1 MAEDGNQRLGLAED
15 DDVHF
20 ALKKQHKCPNST
32 CSTQINT
39 PTLTLFFRLPK
50 KVVGGSR
57 AKTFDNSLGVLRHF
71 NLDEN
76 SLPTLSVVQMFVR
89 SYAASHLRNN
99 DILASVTAKI
109 REAALTYNEE
119 GGEAFTFAWENDA
132 DGRLIVGN
140 ASDHEPFIIGVTT
153 KMLLKRVDCDPGSF
167 IFHIDATYNLCQ
179 VTYLVLVVR
188 TSDKMRSSHLVAIF
202 FMSQQV
208 QLHHAR
214 ALAALPKVYLAVMQ
228 KPLVVRYVTFDAD
241 KAQRNAVDDVFGSD
255 CVIVHLLFLFHVF
268 KTFYE
273 KANSLEASLYA
284 KVLHDVYDLHFTIC
298 GLEIGI
304 IRGIF
309 LGNAAASRF
318 SQWQTYHS
326 PSGMAIINSPVE
338 QYITVLEH
346 DVTIRRKPKVVA
358 LLGHLLDW
366 CRLENARAAP
376 RTYNEDLR
384 RRNEDPPVSAQLGLN
399 IARMETMDMPS
410 TGWKVDD
417 RLMVCPCRFFE
428 KFACC
433 THILFAQNTRGH
445 IDLLVA
451 SGWCTVVL
459 PRSAGRL
466 LIVKAQAARHQR
478 TRTLC

>member
-1 MAEDGNQRLGLAED
+1 MTPHPYRNIAEDGNQRLGLAED

-20 ALKKQHKCPNST
+20 ALKKQHKFPNST

-71 NLDEN
+71 NLDED
-76 SLPTLSVVQMFVR
+76 SLPTLSVVQRFVR

-99 DILASVTAKI
+99 DILASVTAKT
-109 REAALTYNEE
+109 REAALTNNEE
-119 GGEAFTFAWENDA
+119 GGKAFTFAWENDA
-132 DGRLIVGN
+132 DGRPIVGN
-140 ASDHEPFIIGVTT
+140 ASDHEPFIIG
-153 KMLLKRVDCDPGSF
+153 
-167 IFHIDATYNLCQ
+167 
-179 VTYLVLVVR
+179 
-188 TSDKMRSSHLVAIF
+188 
-202 FMSQQV
+202 QV

-214 ALAALPKVYLAVMQ
+214 ALAALCKVYLAVMQ
-228 KPLVVRYVTFDAD
+228 KPLVVRYVIFDAD
-241 KAQRNAVDDVFGSD
+241 KAQRNAVDEVIGSD
-255 CVIVHLLFLFHVF
+255 YVIVHLLFLFHVS

-298 GLEIGI
+298 GFEIGI
-304 IRGIF
+304 VRGIF

-338 QYITVLEH
+338 QYIAVLEH
-346 DVTIRRKPKVVA
+346 GVTVRRKPKVVA

-376 RTYNEDLR
+376 FVMTTVA
-384 RRNEDPPVSAQLGLN
+384 DPRLQHRAREIEHQGSMSGLVVS
-399 IARMETMDMPS
+399 
-410 TGWKVDD
+410 
-417 RLMVCPCRFFE
+417 
-428 KFACC
+428 
-433 THILFAQNTRGH
+433 
-445 IDLLVA
+445 
-451 SGWCTVVL
+451 
-459 PRSAGRL
+459 
-466 LIVKAQAARHQR
+466 
-478 TRTLC
+478 

>member
-1 MAEDGNQRLGLAED
+1 MTPHPYRNIAEDGNQRLGLAED

-20 ALKKQHKCPNST
+20 ALKKQHKFPNST

-39 PTLTLFFRLPK
+39 PTLTLFFRLPQ

-71 NLDEN
+71 NLDED
-76 SLPTLSVVQMFVR
+76 SLPTLSVVQRFVR

-179 VTYLVLVVR
+179 VTYLLV
-188 TSDKMRSSHLVAIF
+188 H
-202 FMSQQV
+202 
-208 QLHHAR
+208 LHHAR

-228 KPLVVRYVTFDAD
+228 KPLVVRYVIFDAD
-241 KAQRNAVDDVFGSD
+241 KAQRNAVDEVIGSD
-255 CVIVHLLFLFHVF
+255 YVIVHLLFLFHVS

-284 KVLHDVYDLHFTIC
+284 KVLHEVHDLHFTIC

-304 IRGIF
+304 VRGIF

-366 CRLENARAAP
+366 CRVEKACATPFAITIVADPRFQHRARKI
-376 RTYNEDLR
+376 EHQGSMSELV
-384 RRNEDPPVSAQLGLN
+384 VS
-399 IARMETMDMPS
+399 
-410 TGWKVDD
+410 
-417 RLMVCPCRFFE
+417 
-428 KFACC
+428 
-433 THILFAQNTRGH
+433 
-445 IDLLVA
+445 
-451 SGWCTVVL
+451 
-459 PRSAGRL
+459 
-466 LIVKAQAARHQR
+466 
-478 TRTLC
+478 